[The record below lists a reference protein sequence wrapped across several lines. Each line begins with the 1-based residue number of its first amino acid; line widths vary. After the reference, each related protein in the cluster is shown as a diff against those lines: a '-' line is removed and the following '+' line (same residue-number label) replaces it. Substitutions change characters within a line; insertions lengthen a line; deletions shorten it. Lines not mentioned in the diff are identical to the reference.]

1 MEQEEEVTGAGAG
14 EVEGGMAV
22 VDGDMVEGDT
32 MEGNMVE
39 GARAALDSV
48 EGAGGVV
55 EGDNVEVS

>member
-22 VDGDMVEGDT
+22 VDGDMVEGDV
-32 MEGNMVE
+32 VE
-39 GARAALDSV
+39 GAMAVLDSV
-48 EGAGGVV
+48 EGAGCGGVV